1 MLLIRN
7 EITVY
12 GFFYYMWNSVSIRYW
27 TKKVGIS
34 WALLEKDK
42 KPGYKSFLSAFSSVE
57 TMCLGYMPPQMSMK
71 GKAYRELK
79 AIKLLLMSSWF
90 KIKTCPWKNITNYF
104 ANKLLCFE
112 MMLREQCRKQSKIS
126 IHVFW
131 YTSIFFLQDGKCE
144 HMYCQ
149 VSRIDFPLNHILF
162 C

>member
-42 KPGYKSFLSAFSSVE
+42 KNGYKSFLSAFSPVE

-79 AIKLLLMSSWF
+79 AIKLHVLLMSSWF

-104 ANKLLCFE
+104 ANKLFRNE
-112 MMLREQCRKQSKIS
+112 NM
-126 IHVFW
+126 FW
-131 YTSIFFLQDGKCE
+131 NDVKRA
-144 HMYCQ
+144 
-149 VSRIDFPLNHILF
+149 V
-162 C
+162 